1 MIDEILAHKGVLM
14 KVNDG
19 VAEFYKNTK
28 MHEHG
33 YTNFEEG
40 PSVENLLKMRMEEVA
55 LSGES
60 PLVAGNSETHSER
73 VESRT
78 RREADDEIT
87 PDGVMKEEAE
97 RQ

>member
-19 VAEFYKNTK
+19 VAEFYKAQT
-28 MHEHG
+28 HEHG

-55 LSGES
+55 NDGQS
-60 PLVAGNSETHSER
+60 PMVGSSETHSER
-73 VESRT
+73 AESRV
-78 RREADDEIT
+78 RREAAEAT
-87 PDGVMKEEAE
+87 PDGVLKEEAE
-97 RQ
+97 RQEV